1 MTIVVRSRR
10 KKRETIL
17 TEFPQA
23 EIIDVTSKGPK
34 PWVKFSPF
42 FPHYDIPVPL
52 WDGKTGAC
60 VEAIWQALK
69 VFESAGV
76 DEAMLD
82 NDKMKNI
89 KRTVRRFGRV
99 HGHRRMDTGEL
110 LPYVKARKLIYLPAY
125 RFVLEQRLQNELK
138 SLTILAAD
146 KVVVLLDYETNE
158 DITNTKKPLSHAGLV
173 KAFLDDEW
181 PV

>member
-23 EIIDVTSKGPK
+23 EIIDVTSKGPE
-34 PWVKFSPF
+34 PWIRFSPF
-42 FPHYDIPVPL
+42 FPQYDIPVPL

-69 VFESAGV
+69 VFESADV
-76 DEAMLD
+76 DEAMLG

-99 HGHRRMDTGEL
+99 LGHRRMESKGDNQLFSFQFFVGVEQNMNCL
-110 LPYVKARKLIYLPAY
+110 QARESRK
-125 RFVLEQRLQNELK
+125 RVGGLK
-138 SLTILAAD
+138 SPMGPNYAAGSAD
-146 KVVVLLDYETNE
+146 
-158 DITNTKKPLSHAGLV
+158 
-173 KAFLDDEW
+173 F
-181 PV
+181 